1 MCSLESSAT
10 NLIHRRRDEYTK
22 TMKLK
27 SLGYNVSKQVI
38 AGYKEIGI
46 YEINRTKLHSLRHS
60 YGCRMYLIT
69 ADIKE
74 VGKMM
79 NHKDRTSTEQ
89 YVGYTQDLLEDFPS
103 DAEHSA
109 FKNNMDRVKQANKDI
124 LKYLNNPKIDEMGT
138 QKREQIQS
146 LVG

>member
-1 MCSLESSAT
+1 
-10 NLIHRRRDEYTK
+10 
-22 TMKLK
+22 
-27 SLGYNVSKQVI
+27 
-38 AGYKEIGI
+38 
-46 YEINRTKLHSLRHS
+46 
-60 YGCRMYLIT
+60 MYLIT

>member
-1 MCSLESSAT
+1 
-10 NLIHRRRDEYTK
+10 
-22 TMKLK
+22 
-27 SLGYNVSKQVI
+27 
-38 AGYKEIGI
+38 
-46 YEINRTKLHSLRHS
+46 
-60 YGCRMYLIT
+60 MYLIT

-109 FKNNMDRVKQANKDI
+109 FKNNMDRVRRANEDI
-124 LKYLNNPKIDEMGT
+124 LKYLNTPEIT
-138 QKREQIQS
+138 QKGTHSGEQIRFHE
-146 LVG
+146 G